1 MSNLLLELWAA
12 GYGVEPTSAAGI
24 APGKVS
30 LTQRMSGRGAVPEGR
45 SASPE
50 AWSAAPWIA
59 DGGRGAPSSRATTS
73 NEAIG
78 DPFDFNFGPP
88 IGGGSGAHAVQAK
101 GDPAGLDPERVHAAA
116 QHATSGSG
124 GVLPYHEQIQR
135 SFGKHDVSGVR
146 AHTDD
151 RAAEGA
157 RAMGAEAFA
166 DGEQVAFG
174 GAPSLH
180 TAAHEAAHVVQQRG
194 GVQLKGGVGEAGD
207 RYEQHANA
215 VADLVV
221 QGRSAESLLDQ
232 HAGAG
237 GARGGAVQRL
247 DTNFGKFDT
256 TKYDKVGP
264 AGSEYGVDIEL
275 TFDPDVKKVDATK
288 IGLTQSVRSELAGTP
303 VALYPAHKEREV
315 TGAGPGAGSRI
326 DQIGGGP
333 YGNPLYATT
342 ATTGKEKGLGDTP
355 TIPGWGGGQHGWAYK
370 DGKGSQQHQIA
381 KLNDGPTLPNRGKN
395 AVQEF
400 ETVALAVEGKQ
411 AGTYMGS
418 VSWGWST
425 DGAGKFT
432 QKPLTL
438 VSKGNPSKGFIA
450 AAKQWNS
457 VANFGNVKTSASPTN
472 VYDASYSVAF
482 TVAKNTDVVIKNA
495 APIRNDETYDDVT
508 ISSGKHVGKTGY
520 IKVNDLKD
528 VGGPTAILKLPIP

>member
-1 MSNLLLELWAA
+1 MSEYS
-12 GYGVEPTSAAGI
+12 GKRPTSD
-24 APGKVS
+24 
-30 LTQRMSGRGAVPEGR
+30 R
-45 SASPE
+45 SS
-50 AWSAAPWIA
+50 
-59 DGGRGAPSSRATTS
+59 ATTS
-73 NEAIG
+73 DAAASPGKRTLVEEAYATEA
-78 DPFDFNFGPP
+78 PVQREASPAV
-88 IGGGSGAHAVQAK
+88 GAAE
-101 GDPAGLDPERVHAAA
+101 GPAGLDPERVHQAA
-116 QHATSGSG
+116 QHGTSGSG
-124 GVLPYHEQIQR
+124 GSLPHLDRIQR
-135 SFGKHDVSGVR
+135 SFGRHDVSGVR
-146 AHTDD
+146 AHTDE

-221 QGRSAESLLDQ
+221 QGKSAESLLDPY
-232 HAGAG
+232 ARGG
-237 GARGGAVQRL
+237 GARGGSVQRL

-264 AGSEYGVDIEL
+264 AGSEYGVDIKL
-275 TFDPDVKKVDATK
+275 TFDPDVKKVDAMK
-288 IGLTQSVRSELAGTP
+288 IGLTQSVRSQLAGTP
-303 VALYPAHKEREV
+303 VSLFPSVDERLV
-315 TGAGPGAGSRI
+315 KGGGAGDGSQI
-326 DQIGGGP
+326 DRYGGGP
-333 YGNPLYATT
+333 YGNPLYA
-342 ATTGKEKGLGDTP
+342 ANSPTGKEKNLGDTP
-355 TIPGWGGGQHGWAYK
+355 TVASWGQHGWAYK
-370 DGKGSQQHQIA
+370 DAKGAQKHQIA
-381 KLNDGPTLPNRGKN
+381 KLNDTPTLPGRAKN
-395 AVQEF
+395 AGQEF

-425 DGAGKFT
+425 DGAAKYT

-438 VSKGNPSKGFIA
+438 VSKGDPSKGFIA

-457 VANFGNVKTSASPTN
+457 VANFGNVKTTASPTN

-482 TVAKNTDVVIKNA
+482 TVAKGTDVGIRSA
-495 APIRNDETYDDVT
+495 APIHGGETYDDVT
-508 ISSGKHVGKTGY
+508 INSGKQVGKTGY

-528 VGGPTAILKLPIP
+528 VGGANPVLKLPTL